1 MGHNLYIE
9 KIILTELEHQNW
21 QNGMYLSFEDGL
33 VNFEQACELSGVQ
46 MKEHYAT
53 EDDYNDDLF
62 EVEQE
67 IYWNGFYLYDDRY
80 DFESCNN
87 DCIGE
92 WEDIKVG
99 DKHVIIRA
107 VYY

>member
-1 MGHNLYIE
+1 MGRNLYINR
-9 KIILTELEHQNW
+9 IILTEQEFKDW
-21 QNGMYLSFEDGL
+21 QNGMYLSFDDGL
-33 VNFEQACELSGVQ
+33 VNFEQACYDSGVQ

-80 DFESCNN
+80 GFESD
-87 DCIGE
+87 DCYIAE
-92 WEDIKVG
+92 WDTLKVG
-99 DKHVIIRA
+99 DKYVIIRA
-107 VYY
+107 TYF